1 MALYVSASKRFRRV
15 LAIAVVVGV
24 VAFLLGWLIG
34 RQQVPSIDE
43 RVSQVQTSA
52 DRLATGL
59 ERLGIEYEQVLAG
72 TDGLDGS
79 VITPLD
85 DLRSELQSTM
95 DRASWLSGDQR
106 AAALDAIAGV
116 RQSALDN
123 DTLDEFSSVA
133 SDAAAIVRSM
143 FGLAAAGA

>member
-15 LAIAVVVGV
+15 LAIAVAVGV
-24 VAFLLGWLIG
+24 VAFFLGWLIG

-72 TDGLDGS
+72 TDELDGS

-85 DLRSELQSTM
+85 DLRTELQSTM
-95 DRASWLSGDQR
+95 DRAPWLSGDQR
-106 AAALDAIAGV
+106 ATALDAIAGV
-116 RQSALDN
+116 RQSALD
-123 DTLDEFSSVA
+123 DATLDQFNETA
-133 SDAAAIVRSM
+133 SAAAATVRSM